1 MTRTPLPRTPNRLDA
16 IDGSRPMDEQ
26 LLAMIVG
33 LTSEVTVL
41 RARLDA
47 CERLLAASGALVPGA
62 VDGYEPDA
70 QAAVQR
76 EGLRKA
82 TLDKVF
88 RPLREAAEAE
98 LATVQN
104 QTAEETLS

>member
-1 MTRTPLPRTPNRLDA
+1 MTRQTLPRTPNRLDA
-16 IDGSRPMDEQ
+16 IDGSRAMDEQ
-26 LLAMIVG
+26 FLAMIVA

-47 CERLLAASGALVPGA
+47 CERLLGASGALVPGA
-62 VDGYEPDA
+62 VDSFEPDA
-70 QAAVQR
+70 AAAAER
-76 EGLRKA
+76 EALRKK

-98 LATVQN
+98 LAAMNGAV
-104 QTAEETLS
+104 EETGA

>member
-1 MTRTPLPRTPNRLDA
+1 MRPSLPRTPKRLDA
-16 IDGSRPMDEQ
+16 IDGVRSMDEQ

-47 CERLLAASGALVPGA
+47 CERLLSASGALAPG
-62 VDGYEPDA
+62 VIDSFEPDPE
-70 QAAVQR
+70 AAVQR
-76 EGLRKA
+76 ELLRKA

-98 LATVQN
+98 LAAVSGPAQEN
-104 QTAEETLS
+104 G